1 MAEMTDSL
9 GRFIQGQNTS
19 NMTLGQIKE
28 LLSSGLKVGVGEAKA
43 FGKNPSE
50 STSSGSVSK
59 LTSLFE
65 QYTKN
70 FSSDINEQKDYIKQM
85 IGVLTEIKNSKEEN
99 KNNPKEKEDKKSKGN
114 EKAFKSMDDLAK
126 KGLHKGSIYTHDVHC
141 EHILKDIGKD
151 LKNIAKKMKV
161 KTNPIPTSFKLPDD
175 YPLTT
180 PTTIPTPT
188 PTPTPT
194 GGGGG
199 GGGGAN
205 PFDSVFDDFDD
216 GYINISKDLR
226 GQQKNLKSAQKSLQ
240 KAQEAH
246 HGKMIRQ
253 AIDTANTV
261 DNFISKSLLGLT
273 GGVFET
279 MFQGFIKNDVKIIQ
293 DTRAIAY
300 EIEGATKNSKSL
312 NKSFEDFGKT
322 VKATGVN
329 RDEFSKNYIDSMKI
343 GIKNAKIAQK
353 ITVAQLNAEKQLGM
367 EAGVLKDTFQTMAT
381 DLHMNTAE
389 VADMGRGMRDV
400 ARFTGLTGDKLKG
413 VIDSS
418 AEFSK
423 NMQKA
428 GNLTSQSYKNIIEL
442 GANFKKF
449 GADGSQILTML
460 SSTNKLLEGNS
471 ETFTLLAQSA
481 SRVGLT
487 SELLSGSLLKNKKN
501 LQGLY
506 QGMKSIAGQFGI
518 AGNNAEEMRASLE
531 NMDDFTKARMNISL
545 KAAYGMEAG
554 ELLNTLEAIG
564 SSSETLSDKLDNLN
578 KKKQKNL
585 TLEERAGVVE
595 EERKLK
601 LSKSMEVLASID
613 KAASSS
619 KDMGEALGKFSKQ
632 RSVFE
637 GDLKALGVAW
647 TSETDVARGA
657 ITNAL
662 DGVNKQLKDAGK
674 AELKISSDEI
684 EKAIKD
690 PTAIR
695 ELTAKI
701 TKAEQEASTASKAQL
716 DPASSAAQSLIEI
729 NDTIRNLSQNG
740 LSSIFNSWIGKLLI
754 PLAAIAAGV
763 AFAGSKALSFY
774 EWSKGW
780 ASSKKSVTDA
790 QTEVGKNEQ
799 LIQIHTD
806 LRAQGL
812 SLKEIEEMARQ
823 ARNPGSIYTH
833 DIHLEKILLAIHDT
847 IKNCCMGDKGK
858 TPAPTS
864 GKADPMAALT
874 NPTPIAVPS
883 TGKIDKQANDALKQK
898 LLEQKSIREGTTAPK
913 IIPPKPA
920 GISDAEKIA
929 AAQKR
934 GISESGLEKMKAG
947 LEAKSKSEKEGGSG
961 DFRLQRKIE
970 EHQKKKMKAEKIQ
983 IKHDGKM
990 MKVEK
995 EEVKVGM
1002 PSADSSFLEDA
1013 ISQIK
1018 NIKTEDLIK
1027 AGGILMALA
1036 AALVILGIGIVFL
1049 GSKLLKLT
1057 GLDLATVAETAAV
1070 VVAVGA
1076 AAGGIAYASLELL
1089 GKIEELKSSGFMEK
1103 FKGGNAKELLM
1114 VAGAVAILGP
1124 ILIILGAAVI
1134 KAAQLITSKLDL
1146 DLSKILE
1153 VSAIVVAL
1161 GVAAGGIAVASVELI
1176 EQLEEI
1182 DWKSIDIKNVLLGA
1196 AALLVIG
1203 PAMVLL
1209 GAAIIKMSDL
1219 ILGAFNLDLKTVI
1232 RVGATV
1238 AAIMIAAGLIALAA
1252 IAALPELF
1260 ELGLFAELLLSNP
1273 LTLWTIGYGAAAL
1286 LVLAPAIVLLG
1297 AAIIKMSDWIL
1308 GAFNLDASTALKI
1321 GMTVAGVIAAAA
1333 IIAVAILGAVAGLAG
1348 LGVLATTYPS
1358 WLWMMPLG
1366 AGALLVLTPAILML
1380 AVAIIRMSEWLLGSF
1395 NLDASTA
1402 WEIGMT
1408 VAGVIAAAAVIAVA
1422 ILGAVYGLTQLGV
1435 LASTY
1440 IAWGWMFLLGAGA
1453 LLALTP
1459 VILTLAS
1466 AVIKMSEGILGA
1478 FGLDSGKALEVAE
1491 NVAGIIAAAALIAVG
1506 IIAAIAGLT
1515 YLGIL
1520 ATMVYTYAPLMLLGA
1535 AALLLLTRPIIALAS
1550 NIVSL
1555 ADSVLGSSEIDPSK
1569 AKETADALGS
1579 ILNSAGEISAGIIFA
1594 SIYLANIGMM
1604 VILAP
1609 ILAPLMI
1616 LAALALLLLTPA
1628 ILLLSGA
1635 ILKMANSL
1643 SFEKGQAERIVENLD
1658 ATLDATTS
1666 IAFSIIKMAIK
1677 LAIISTMAMYATLL
1691 IPFLYLGS
1699 WALWALTLPI
1709 RSYVSAVTNF
1719 YDSLIEI
1726 ISPKKAVEM
1735 GKGVGD
1741 IMGAVGIV
1749 TEEIMKAK
1757 DKLSNLS
1764 QYAGFFDFLIGN
1776 SLAKT
1781 MYAGGKV
1788 LRALMLP
1795 TAYYAISVVNFSRF
1809 LASIIEPK
1817 KATQMGKDVAELLA
1831 GIAAV
1836 TDEIMKVKDKL
1847 ANFPEYGS
1855 FWNWLTNNKLP
1866 DQMWKG
1872 VATLLEIMNPTKMYV
1887 MAIVLFSRNIASIID
1902 PRKATEM
1909 GRGVA
1914 EILAGVASVNEE
1926 IMKVKDKLINVPK
1939 HSGFWTWLR
1948 GIPLQES
1955 LREGVLALHDMMGP
1969 VTTYIQTIVA
1979 FSKRVGSVIDPK
1991 QAKSMGQGVAD
2002 IIDGCMVVTDSIYK
2016 VKDKL
2021 KNVPKHSAFWTFFGG
2036 GTLQDSMNEG
2046 GYALKK
2052 MMSPVKNYIESIVV
2066 FSKRIGSVI
2075 DPRQAK
2081 EMGQGVADVIDA
2093 CMVVTDSIYKV
2104 KDKLKNVPKHS
2115 AFWTFFGGGT
2125 LQDSM
2130 NQGVSA
2136 LNSMMVPVKNYA
2148 SAIVS
2153 FSRSVGEVIDPKQA
2167 KEMGQGIADILSS
2180 VGQVSDEIIKS
2191 KDKILSVG
2199 GLTSAVKDFVK
2210 LYAAS
2215 IAFRIIGNGILTFT
2229 NTMVGVVKQIEG
2241 KVDVETGKRLISV
2254 MKNVG
2259 ELVSLTAQTVKDLNE
2274 KILPLTQSGWFSGS
2288 IVSQLNSAMPQFQSF
2303 FSTVPK
2309 FITDAIVKPMN
2320 TAFKDVQDLQ
2330 DAGTKIKA
2338 MGILLSQVH
2347 PIIQEMQ
2354 SKIVPYTQSGFFK
2367 AAPIDQIKSGMDSM
2381 RSFFTEVASFITNG
2395 IVIPVTKKMSSD
2407 DDLIDANSQ
2416 LSRMS
2421 VVLASAGKVMQEML
2435 TVIAYMD
2442 PASFFSKAPVEKI
2455 MKNKDEFKKS
2465 FIAIAQF
2472 VKDGIVA
2479 PALSVGNSKDMQTAA
2494 ERLCQTA
2501 SIMRSTSVVL
2511 KSVDETFGLMDSKSI
2526 FSSSPMSKIMKNKD
2540 EFRKTFLAISQFIR
2554 DGIVNPVL
2562 TTFPDPRIMITAG
2575 TIMESMAKTISSV
2588 PPIIKNLAEAI
2599 GLMTESKSFFAKT
2612 PVQTIIKN
2620 KDEFAKYFRTVA
2632 AFVRDAIVVEIN
2644 TAFADVPISKIVA
2657 ATDILTN
2664 LSRIIGIIPNI
2675 IKGVS
2680 DGLIPLVVSK
2690 DSINKAPLKAISES
2704 KKDFSDYFRET
2715 AAFLRDGVVKPIL
2728 EEFSNAD
2735 TLAKAIGIIGMM
2747 ASLLPI
2753 IPRVINQI
2761 SEGLI
2766 PLVKNEGMKKAPM
2779 KMIDSSK
2786 DIFKDYFISVA
2797 EFLRDGVVKP
2807 ILEVLPNADTLAKA
2821 IGIIGMM
2828 ASLLP
2833 IIPRVIDSLSS
2844 VLGLLDPKECMK
2856 DSPMEMLAKN
2866 AIIFAIYFYKI
2877 ATFLKQGIVDP
2888 IISGMVDSKDLEKAN
2903 QAINNMSAVIREI
2916 PVFIERLSD
2925 GLSTLMFSGYFNF
2938 AIFSAAKRVGD
2949 WFGGIAYSL
2958 TNGIIIPLRLL
2969 PDDTELK
2976 EIITKLKSV
2985 TQIFGNIRQTLDSFA
3000 INLQPLTEG
3009 GFFTKSPIASL
3020 YSSSKIF
3027 SDYWSAITSFIQI
3040 GIIEPVNKM
3049 SNVEELKSTYKKLS
3063 LISGIVT
3070 NIPIFVSNLSN
3081 AMGNFADN
3089 SSLDFGLI
3097 RQTEIVGSWFGG
3109 IALALV
3115 DNIINPI
3122 REMPES
3128 KEFDEII
3135 HKLGLMTELML
3146 AVSDGGKDFYEAT
3159 QQLANSEFGQIGL
3172 ASLGIGPGQISVIG
3186 GKKATEKSQME
3197 IFHTLEDF
3205 ANQGMKKGSIYTH
3218 DDRAA
3223 NILQSIEE
3231 KIVLGGKFSN
3241 SKAATAQQ
3249 KDSSKGG
3256 GSSGMTTAVMDTMSS
3271 GIIAKSFLSKGGV
3284 AEQIADGLKQVDLGA
3299 SVVDGVK
3306 KGISVIKSPKGE
3318 LTAKVSS
3325 TMEKVGETLKSSGAK
3340 AMQKVEEIG
3349 PSITSYGVK
3358 AMNKIKTVG
3367 SNISKQGYKAF
3378 DAIKSSG
3385 SSIVRYSS
3393 LAMENIKS
3401 VAPKVAEYGNM
3412 AFNKV
3417 REVGPSVAKFGSKA
3431 FNEIKNVAPQIV
3443 EHSNTAMKSFG
3454 LIGDKL
3460 FQYGRKALDALK
3472 VIGPKVVELGTKAFV
3487 KVQEIGPKV
3496 VELGTKTFA
3505 KVQEIAPKVVEL
3517 GTKTFAKVQE
3527 MAPKV
3532 VELGTKAFAKV
3543 QEMAPKVAEYG
3554 AKAMAKIKDMAPKVA
3569 EYGAKAFAKV
3579 QEMAPKVAEY
3589 GAKAMAKVKDMA
3601 PKVAEYG
3608 AKAFAKVQEMA
3619 PKVAEYGAKA
3629 FAKVQ
3634 EMAPKVAA
3642 LGTKAM
3648 AGLSNM
3654 APKLTEIGKTAF
3666 QGIKVAG
3673 GKIAEVS
3680 GKAFSSITA
3689 KTGEIAAKAF
3699 GKSGTITKGLG
3710 PISKLAGA
3718 TKVLGPATKVLGKSL
3733 PFLSP
3738 LIGGIMGATEAAE
3751 TGRGTVESTILG
3763 AITGSAKTGSMFSSW
3778 VGMKEGS
3785 TGDKALGVAG
3795 SAATGAMTGAA
3806 IGSVVPVIGTAVG
3819 AAVGGIIGGATELY
3833 KWFTEDGTSIP
3844 GAIWEGTKAV
3854 GETIWGGVKSV
3865 GSAISGVASGAAS
3878 LVTGGISA
3886 VGSAISGVASG
3897 AAGLVT
3903 GSISAIW
3910 SGIKGVGSAIGS
3922 VASGAASLVTGG
3934 ISAVGSAIG
3943 SVASGAASLVTG
3955 GISLVGSAIGSVASG
3970 AASLVT
3976 GGISAVGSAIGSVAS
3991 GAASLVSGGV
4001 SAIWGGIKSVG
4012 SAIGSVASGAASL
4025 VTGGISAVGS
4035 AIGGVASGAAN
4046 LVSGAMSTVGSAAST
4061 AFDIA
4066 TAPAKM
4072 MSSMA
4077 STVGGWLFGS
4087 GTNEKI
4093 MGDAQASLA
4102 SSDTGSKVGG
4112 FGASMEAMEPNN
4124 AVATAITPEP
4134 SIREK
4139 VQKEVA
4145 TSEPSSAVSSPELTE
4160 IASEAVTQTELNEQ
4174 MVELLTQ
4181 IKDALGD
4188 TDNSTKSNAA
4198 GMGGD
4203 TESRKVRNKPF
4214 MNTKWAYGSFLQT
4227 SGKGVTNIGSGT
4239 K

>member
-28 LLSSGLKVGVGEAKA
+28 LLSSGLKVGVGEAKG
-43 FGKNPSE
+43 FGKKSSE

-65 QYTKN
+65 QYTKS
-70 FSSDINEQKDYIKQM
+70 FSNDIKEQKDYIKQM

-99 KNNPKEKEDKKSKGN
+99 KKNPKEKKDKKNKSN
-114 EKAFKSMDDLAK
+114 DKAFKSMEDLAK
-126 KGLHKGSIYTHDVHC
+126 KGLHKGSIYTHDIHC
-141 EHILKDIGKD
+141 EHLLKDIGKD
-151 LKNIAKKMKV
+151 LKNIAKKMGV
-161 KTNPIPTSFKLPDD
+161 VTTDIPELKLPAD
-175 YPLTT
+175 YAGGGGDKGGGGGDK
-180 PTTIPTPT
+180 
-188 PTPTPT
+188 

-199 GGGGAN
+199 GGGE
-205 PFDSVFDDFDD
+205 
-216 GYINISKDLR
+216 KDIETAFKR
-226 GQQKNLKSAQKSLQ
+226 TEKQQKAFYGRMLRQ
-240 KAQEAH
+240 
-246 HGKMIRQ
+246 GKE
-253 AIDTANTV
+253 TARTIEGW
-261 DNFISKSLLGLT
+261 ISEGLLGLS
-273 GGVFET
+273 GGVFGKMLDGLIRKDIE
-279 MFQGFIKNDVKIIQ
+279 IIQ
-293 DTRAIAY
+293 QTRAIAY

-322 VKATGVN
+322 VKATGVS
-329 RDEFSKNYIDSMKI
+329 RDVFAKNYIDTMKI

-353 ITVAQLNAEKQLGM
+353 ITVAQLNTERQLGM
-367 EAGVLKDTFQTMAT
+367 EAESLKDTFQTMAT

-428 GNLTSQSYKNIIEL
+428 GNLTAQSYKNIIEL

-487 SELLSGSLLKNKKN
+487 SELLSGSLLKNKKS

-554 ELLNTLEAIG
+554 ELLNTLEAVG
-564 SSSETLSDKLDNLN
+564 ASSETLSDKLDNLN

-585 TLEERAGVVE
+585 TLEERAGIVE

-632 RSVFE
+632 RSTFE

-716 DPASSAAQSLIEI
+716 DPVSSSAQSLMEI
-729 NDTIRNLSQNG
+729 NDTLRNLSQNG
-740 LSSIFNSWIGKLLI
+740 LSSIFNSWIGKLI
-754 PLAAIAAGV
+754 VPLLAVVAGV
-763 AFAGSKALSFY
+763 VGLGRHIERFWSWAKGWGKEGSDTSSDFRIDKKSLEEMKKHSDPKVREMAEKAL
-774 EWSKGW
+774 K
-780 ASSKKSVTDA
+780 
-790 QTEVGKNEQ
+790 
-799 LIQIHTD
+799 
-806 LRAQGL
+806 R
-812 SLKEIEEMARQ
+812 
-823 ARNPGSIYTH
+823 GSIFVH
-833 DIHLEKILLAIHDT
+833 DIHLEKILLAIHET

-858 TPAPTS
+858 TPVPQASGKPDPMAALTQAKPTA

-874 NPTPIAVPS
+874 QAKPTTAPTTPTPPPIPAS
-883 TGKIDKQANDALKQK
+883 TVGKVDKQANDALKQR

-913 IIPPKPA
+913 IAPPKPA
-920 GISDAEKIA
+920 GISDTEKIA

-947 LEAKSKSEKEGGSG
+947 LKSKAEAEGSG
-961 DFRLQRKIE
+961 VDFRLQRKIE
-970 EHQKKKMKAEKIQ
+970 EHQKKKMKAEKVQ
-983 IKHDGKM
+983 MKHDGKM
-990 MKVEK
+990 MRVEK

-1002 PSADSSFLEDA
+1002 PAADSSFLEDA

-1176 EQLEEI
+1176 EQLEKVNWE
-1182 DWKSIDIKNVLLGA
+1182 SIDFANVLLGA
-1196 AALLVIG
+1196 AVLLVIG

-1238 AAIMIAAGLIALAA
+1238 AAIMLAAGLIALAA

-1333 IIAVAILGAVAGLAG
+1333 IIAVAVLGAVAGLAG

-1491 NVAGIIAAAALIAVG
+1491 NVAGIIAAAALIAIG

-1550 NIVSL
+1550 NIISL
-1555 ADSVLGSSEIDPSK
+1555 ADSVLGSSEIDPTK
-1569 AKETADALGS
+1569 AKETTEAVAS
-1579 ILNSAGEISAGIIFA
+1579 ILNSAGDIAIGILSATAGLVA
-1594 SIYLANIGMM
+1594 LGSLVVYAGPLAGM
-1604 VILAP
+1604 LAVG
-1609 ILAPLMI
+1609 
-1616 LAALALLLLTPA
+1616 ALALLVLTPA

-1635 ILKMANSL
+1635 ILKMANAL
-1643 SFEKGQAERIVENLD
+1643 SFEKGQAEKIVENLD

-1666 IAFSIIKMAIK
+1666 IALSIIKMANK
-1677 LAIISTMAMYATLL
+1677 LAIISVLAMSAIFL
-1691 IPFLYLGS
+1691 IPLLYLGS

-1709 RSYVSAVTNF
+1709 RSYVTAVTNF
-1719 YDSLIEI
+1719 YDSLVEI

-1735 GKGVGD
+1735 GKGVSG
-1741 IMGAVGIV
+1741 IMGAVGTV

-1948 GIPLQES
+1948 GIPLQET
-1955 LREGVLALHDMMGP
+1955 LREGVLALHEMMGP

-1979 FSKRVGSVIDPK
+1979 FSKRVGSVINPK
-1991 QAKSMGQGVAD
+1991 LAKSMGQGVAD
-2002 IIDGCMVVTDSIYK
+2002 IIDGCMVVTDAIYKAKDKLVNVPKYSKFWAWVSGGSLSEIMDQGVLALKDIMEPTKKYIESIVTFSKTVGSVINPKQAKEMGQGVADVIDGCMVVTDAIYK

-2021 KNVPKHSAFWTFFGG
+2021 KKVPMHSKFWEFFGG

-2046 GYALKK
+2046 VY
-2052 MMSPVKNYIESIVV
+2052 
-2066 FSKRIGSVI
+2066 
-2075 DPRQAK
+2075 
-2081 EMGQGVADVIDA
+2081 
-2093 CMVVTDSIYKV
+2093 
-2104 KDKLKNVPKHS
+2104 
-2115 AFWTFFGGGT
+2115 
-2125 LQDSM
+2125 
-2130 NQGVSA
+2130 A
-2136 LNSMMVPVKNYA
+2136 LNSMMAPVKNYA
-2148 SAIVS
+2148 ASIVK
-2153 FSRSVGEVIDPKQA
+2153 FSKSVGEVINPKQA
-2167 KEMGQGIADILSS
+2167 KEMGQGIADILASI
-2180 VGQVSDEIIKS
+2180 GQVSDEIIKA

-2199 GLTSAVKDFVK
+2199 GLTNAVKDFVK
-2210 LYAAS
+2210 LYGAA
-2215 IAFRIIGNGILTFT
+2215 IAFRIMGSGILSFT
-2229 NTMVGVVKQIEG
+2229 NAMVGVVKQIES

-2274 KILPLTQSGWFSGS
+2274 KILPLTEAGWFSGS

-2320 TAFKDVQDLQ
+2320 TAFKDVQGLQ
-2330 DAGTKIKA
+2330 DAGMKIKA
-2338 MGILLSQVH
+2338 IGILLSQVH
-2347 PIIQEMQ
+2347 PVIQQMQ
-2354 SKIVPYTQSGFFK
+2354 SKIVPYTESGFFN
-2367 AAPIDQIKSGMDSM
+2367 AAPIDKIKAGMDAM
-2381 RSFFTEVASFITNG
+2381 RNFFTEVASFITNG
-2395 IVIPVTKKMSSD
+2395 IVIPVTKNMASD
-2407 DDLIDANSQ
+2407 DDLIDANLQ
-2416 LSRMS
+2416 LTRMA
-2421 VVLASAGKVMQEML
+2421 VVLGSAGRVIKGMMG
-2435 TVIAYMD
+2435 VIAYMD
-2442 PASFFSKAPVEKI
+2442 PASFFSQAPVEKI
-2455 MKNKDEFKKS
+2455 MKNKDEFQRS
-2465 FIAIAQF
+2465 FIAIAEF
-2472 VKDGIVA
+2472 VKDGIVK
-2479 PALSVGNSKDMQTAA
+2479 PALSVGDSGQLKTAA

-2501 SIMRSTSVVL
+2501 SIMRSTAIVL
-2511 KSVDETFGLMDSKSI
+2511 KSVDQTFGLMESKSI
-2526 FSSSPMSKIMKNKD
+2526 FSDSPITKIMKNKD
-2540 EFRKTFLAISQFIR
+2540 EFQRTFLAISQFIR
-2554 DGIVNPVL
+2554 DGIVTPVL
-2562 TTFPDPRIMITAG
+2562 ATFPDPSIMVSAAV
-2575 TIMESMAKTISSV
+2575 IMQSMAKTISAV
-2588 PPIIKNLAEAI
+2588 PPIIKNLAAAI

-2612 PVQTIIKN
+2612 PVETIMKN
-2620 KDEFAKYFRTVA
+2620 KDAFAKYFRTVA

-2644 TAFADVPISKIVA
+2644 TAFSDVPISKIVE
-2657 ATDILTN
+2657 ATSILTN
-2664 LSRIIGIIPNI
+2664 LSKIISIIPKV

-2690 DSINKAPLKAISES
+2690 DAIKKAPLKAISES
-2704 KKDFSDYFRET
+2704 KEDFANYFRET
-2715 AAFLRDGVVKPIL
+2715 AAFLRDGVVMPIL
-2728 EEFSNAD
+2728 EEFPDASI
-2735 TLAKAIGIIGMM
+2735 LAKATSIITMI
-2747 ASLLPI
+2747 AQLLPN
-2753 IPRVINQI
+2753 IPRVINQTAQ
-2761 SEGLI
+2761 GLI
-2766 PLVKNEGMKKAPM
+2766 PLVVSRDAMKKAPM
-2779 KMIDSSK
+2779 KMIKSSK
-2786 DIFKDYFISVA
+2786 DIFSEYFVSVA
-2797 EFLRDGVVKP
+2797 EFLRDGIVTP
-2807 ILEVLPNADTLAKA
+2807 ILEVLPDTKTIAKA
-2821 IGIIGMM
+2821 TSIITMM
-2828 ASLLP
+2828 AQLLP
-2833 IIPRVIDSLSS
+2833 TIPRVINSLSS
-2844 VLGLLDPKECMK
+2844 LLGLLDPKDCMK
-2856 DSPMEMLAKN
+2856 DSPMAMLAKN
-2866 AIIFAIYFYKI
+2866 AIIFEIYFYTI
-2877 ATFLKQGIVDP
+2877 ATFLKEGIIEP
-2888 IISGMVDSKDLEKAN
+2888 ILSGMVDSKDLQKAN
-2903 QAINNMSAVIREI
+2903 QAISNMDLVIREI
-2916 PVFIERLSD
+2916 PVFIQRLSD
-2925 GLSTLMFSGYFNF
+2925 GLSSLMFSGYFDF
-2938 AIFSAAKRVGD
+2938 AIFSAAKIVGA
-2949 WFGGIAYSL
+2949 WFSGIAYAL
-2958 TNGIIIPLRLL
+2958 IDGIIIPLRLL
-2969 PDDTELK
+2969 PDDSELK
-2976 EIITKLKSV
+2976 EIITKLQSV
-2985 TQIFGNIRQTLDSFA
+2985 TQIFGDIRQTLDSFA

-3020 YSSSKIF
+3020 YSSAKIF
-3027 SDYWSAITSFIQI
+3027 AEYWSAITSFIANGIIKPISQLSPSAEIDESSNKLKKSTEIFGEIRNTIEFLTIALEPLTSGGIFSSSPIASLASSAQTFSTYWSAIATFIQTGIITPVNQMSGVEELKSTSQKLGVISSIINGVKGVIDSFSQQI
-3040 GIIEPVNKM
+3040 QPLTGSWLQNIFNMSPMAYMLESAKNFASYWVSIASFIQIGIITPVSQMSSVEELKTTSQKLNIISNIINGVRGVIDSFSQQIQPLTGNWLQNIFNMSPMAYMLESAKNFASYWTGIAHFIQTGIIEPVNKMSSVDKLNEVMSKLNFVSGVLKAVRGVIDTFSEQIQPLTGNWLQTLLGISPIATMYESAKSFASYWTGIAHFIQVGIIEPVFKISGVDKLKEVIDKLNFVSGVLKAVRVVIDTFSEQIQPLTGNWLTRLFAISPIATMYESAKSFASYWTGIAHFIQVGIIEPVNKM
-3049 SNVEELKSTYKKLS
+3049 SNVEKLTEVINK
-3063 LISGIVT
+3063 LNFVSGILKAVRVVIDT
-3070 NIPIFVSNLSN
+3070 FSEQIQPLTGNWLSNIFVKSPIATMYESAKSFASYWAGIANFIQVGIIEPVNKMSNVEKLTEVMTKLTFVSGIFIGVRKVIDTFSEQIQPLTGSWLSN
-3081 AMGNFADN
+3081 IFVKSPIATMYESAKSFASYWTGIANFIQIGIIEPVNRMSNVEKLTEVMTKLTFVSGILIGVRKVIDTFSEQIQPLTGSWLSNIFVKSPIATMYESAKTFASYWIGIANFINNGIIRPISTLPDA
-3089 SSLDFGLI
+3089 SSLN
-3097 RQTEIVGSWFGG
+3097 EITKSLVVLPDILKEVYNVSASLSENIAPLTDGGWFTKSPIEKIYKSIKTFSSYWVGISSFLTNG
-3109 IALALV
+3109 
-3115 DNIINPI
+3115 IINPI
-3122 REMPES
+3122 MNNLPDS
-3128 KEFDEII
+3128 
-3135 HKLGLMTELML
+3135 TELTEALTRIKLVADML
-3146 AVSDGGKDFYEAT
+3146 IEIQKAM
-3159 QQLANSEFGQIGL
+3159 FGM
-3172 ASLGIGPGQISVIG
+3172 S
-3186 GKKATEKSQME
+3186 
-3197 IFHTLEDF
+3197 
-3205 ANQGMKKGSIYTH
+3205 
-3218 DDRAA
+3218 
-3223 NILQSIEE
+3223 NIML
-3231 KIVLGGKFSN
+3231 N
-3241 SKAATAQQ
+3241 
-3249 KDSSKGG
+3249 
-3256 GSSGMTTAVMDTMSS
+3256 MSS
-3271 GIIAKSFLSKGGV
+3271 MNLPGMNIDDIS
-3284 AEQIADGLKQVDLGA
+3284 GL
-3299 SVVDGVK
+3299 
-3306 KGISVIKSPKGE
+3306 
-3318 LTAKVSS
+3318 
-3325 TMEKVGETLKSSGAK
+3325 ET
-3340 AMQKVEEIG
+3340 Q
-3349 PSITSYGVK
+3349 
-3358 AMNKIKTVG
+3358 
-3367 SNISKQGYKAF
+3367 
-3378 DAIKSSG
+3378 
-3385 SSIVRYSS
+3385 
-3393 LAMENIKS
+3393 
-3401 VAPKVAEYGNM
+3401 
-3412 AFNKV
+3412 
-3417 REVGPSVAKFGSKA
+3417 FG
-3431 FNEIKNVAPQIV
+3431 
-3443 EHSNTAMKSFG
+3443 
-3454 LIGDKL
+3454 
-3460 FQYGRKALDALK
+3460 
-3472 VIGPKVVELGTKAFV
+3472 
-3487 KVQEIGPKV
+3487 
-3496 VELGTKTFA
+3496 
-3505 KVQEIAPKVVEL
+3505 
-3517 GTKTFAKVQE
+3517 
-3527 MAPKV
+3527 
-3532 VELGTKAFAKV
+3532 
-3543 QEMAPKVAEYG
+3543 
-3554 AKAMAKIKDMAPKVA
+3554 AMAKLTN
-3569 EYGAKAFAKV
+3569 
-3579 QEMAPKVAEY
+3579 
-3589 GAKAMAKVKDMA
+3589 
-3601 PKVAEYG
+3601 
-3608 AKAFAKVQEMA
+3608 
-3619 PKVAEYGAKA
+3619 
-3629 FAKVQ
+3629 
-3634 EMAPKVAA
+3634 AA
-3642 LGTKAM
+3642 GSQIG
-3648 AGLSNM
+3648 GLS
-3654 APKLTEIGKTAF
+3654 A
-3666 QGIKVAG
+3666 
-3673 GKIAEVS
+3673 S
-3680 GKAFSSITA
+3680 G
-3689 KTGEIAAKAF
+3689 
-3699 GKSGTITKGLG
+3699 
-3710 PISKLAGA
+3710 
-3718 TKVLGPATKVLGKSL
+3718 
-3733 PFLSP
+3733 
-3738 LIGGIMGATEAAE
+3738 
-3751 TGRGTVESTILG
+3751 
-3763 AITGSAKTGSMFSSW
+3763 
-3778 VGMKEGS
+3778 
-3785 TGDKALGVAG
+3785 
-3795 SAATGAMTGAA
+3795 GAM
-3806 IGSVVPVIGTAVG
+3806 
-3819 AAVGGIIGGATELY
+3819 E
-3833 KWFTEDGTSIP
+3833 
-3844 GAIWEGTKAV
+3844 
-3854 GETIWGGVKSV
+3854 
-3865 GSAISGVASGAAS
+3865 
-3878 LVTGGISA
+3878 
-3886 VGSAISGVASG
+3886 
-3897 AAGLVT
+3897 
-3903 GSISAIW
+3903 
-3910 SGIKGVGSAIGS
+3910 
-3922 VASGAASLVTGG
+3922 
-3934 ISAVGSAIG
+3934 
-3943 SVASGAASLVTG
+3943 
-3955 GISLVGSAIGSVASG
+3955 
-3970 AASLVT
+3970 
-3976 GGISAVGSAIGSVAS
+3976 
-3991 GAASLVSGGV
+3991 
-4001 SAIWGGIKSVG
+4001 
-4012 SAIGSVASGAASL
+4012 
-4025 VTGGISAVGS
+4025 
-4035 AIGGVASGAAN
+4035 AN
-4046 LVSGAMSTVGSAAST
+4046 N
-4061 AFDIA
+4061 
-4066 TAPAKM
+4066 P
-4072 MSSMA
+4072 
-4077 STVGGWLFGS
+4077 
-4087 GTNEKI
+4087 
-4093 MGDAQASLA
+4093 
-4102 SSDTGSKVGG
+4102 
-4112 FGASMEAMEPNN
+4112 
-4124 AVATAITPEP
+4124 VATAIPPEP
-4134 SIREK
+4134 SMREK
-4139 VQKEVA
+4139 VQKEVV
-4145 TSEPSSAVSSPELTE
+4145 TSEPNSSTVSSPELTE

-4188 TDNSTKSNAA
+4188 TDNSTKSSAG

-4203 TESRKVRNKPF
+4203 TEARKVRNKPF

-4227 SGKGVTNIGSGT
+4227 GGKGVTNVGSGT

>member
-43 FGKNPSE
+43 FGKKPSE

-65 QYTKN
+65 QYTKS
-70 FSSDINEQKDYIKQM
+70 FSNDIKEQKDYIKQM

-199 GGGGAN
+199 GGGGGGAN
-205 PFDSVFDDFDD
+205 PFDSVFDDFDE
-216 GYINISKDLR
+216 GFVNISKDLR
-226 GQQKNLKSAQKSLQ
+226 GQQKNLKSAPKGLQ

-293 DTRAIAY
+293 DTRAISY

-343 GIKNAKIAQK
+343 GIKNAKIVQK
-353 ITVAQLNAEKQLGM
+353 ITVAQLNTERQLGM

-428 GNLTSQSYKNIIEL
+428 GNLTAQSYKNIIEL

-780 ASSKKSVTDA
+780 ESSKKSVTDA
-790 QTEVGKNEQ
+790 QTEVGKNQQ
-799 LIQIHTD
+799 LVNIHKN
-806 LRAQGL
+806 LQAQKF

-833 DIHLEKILLAIHDT
+833 DIHLEKILLAIHET
-847 IKNCCMGDKGK
+847 IKNCCMGNKGK
-858 TPAPTS
+858 TPAPAS

-874 NPTPIAVPS
+874 NPTPTAVPS

-934 GISESGLEKMKAG
+934 GISGSGLEKMKAG
-947 LEAKSKSEKEGGSG
+947 LEAKSKSETEGGSG

-970 EHQKKKMKAEKIQ
+970 EHQKKKMKAEKFQ
-983 IKHDGKM
+983 MKHDGKM

-1002 PSADSSFLEDA
+1002 PSADSSFLQDA

-1018 NIKTEDLIK
+1018 GIKTEDLIK

-1036 AALVILGIGIVFL
+1036 AALLILGIGIVFL

-1114 VAGAVAILGP
+1114 VAGAIAILGP
-1124 ILIILGAAVI
+1124 VLMILGAAVI
-1134 KAAQLITSKLDL
+1134 KAAQLITSKLNL

-1153 VSAIVVAL
+1153 ISAIVVAL

-1176 EQLEEI
+1176 EQLEDI
-1182 DWKSIDIKNVLLGA
+1182 NWASIDIKNVLLGA
-1196 AALLVIG
+1196 AALLVIT
-1203 PAMVLL
+1203 PAIVLL

-1232 RVGATV
+1232 KVGATV
-1238 AAIMIAAGLIALAA
+1238 AAIMVAAGLISVATIAGLIGLEALGGL
-1252 IAALPELF
+1252 IAVSWEALP
-1260 ELGLFAELLLSNP
+1260 
-1273 LTLWTIGYGAAAL
+1273 AL
-1286 LVLAPAIVLLG
+1286 LLG
-1297 AAIIKMSDWIL
+1297 AGALLILTPVILTLAAAIVKMSKSL
-1308 GAFNLDASTALKI
+1308 MGAFNLTPREAFNT
-1321 GMTVAGVIAAAA
+1321 GMQVAGVLASAA
-1333 IIAVAILGAVAGLAG
+1333 IIAVSILGAVAGLVA
-1348 LGVLATTYPS
+1348 LGNLAWAAKNSVP
-1358 WLWMMPLG
+1358 MMLLG
-1366 AGALLVLTPAILML
+1366 AAALLVLTPAILTL
-1380 AVAIIRMSEWLLGSF
+1380 TNVIIKMSDWLLGKF
-1395 NLDASTA
+1395 NLNSSTA

-1408 VAGVIAAAAVIAVA
+1408 VAGVISAAAIIAVSIIGA
-1422 ILGAVYGLTQLGV
+1422 IAGLVGLGT
-1435 LASTY
+1435 LAKNYKTWAKEAL
-1440 IAWGWMFLLGAGA
+1440 IGAAA
-1453 LLALTP
+1453 LLVLTP
-1459 VILTLAS
+1459 IILTLGS
-1466 AVIKMSEGILGA
+1466 AVLKMSEWILGS
-1478 FGLDSGKALEVAE
+1478 FGLDSSKAFEIGSTVAAIITSAGLIS
-1491 NVAGIIAAAALIAVG
+1491 VA
-1506 IIAAIAGLT
+1506 IIAAIAGLVG
-1515 YLGIL
+1515 LGTLAMGYYTWATQMAIGAAALLVLTPAIL
-1520 ATMVYTYAPLMLLGA
+1520 ALATGVIAISEGVLNAMGVDPSAAKETASMVGSIISSASDIALGVLAATAGLVALGSLVMLAPQLAPMMLLGA
-1535 AALLLLTRPIIALAS
+1535 AALL
-1550 NIVSL
+1550 V
-1555 ADSVLGSSEIDPSK
+1555 
-1569 AKETADALGS
+1569 
-1579 ILNSAGEISAGIIFA
+1579 
-1594 SIYLANIGMM
+1594 
-1604 VILAP
+1604 
-1609 ILAPLMI
+1609 
-1616 LAALALLLLTPA
+1616 LTPA

-1635 ILKMANSL
+1635 ILKMAKSL
-1643 SFEKGQAERIVENLD
+1643 SFEKGQAEKIVENLN

-1666 IAFSIIKMAIK
+1666 IALSIVGMAAK
-1677 LAIISTMAMYATLL
+1677 LALISAMATVSMIL
-1691 IPFLYLGS
+1691 IPLLYLGS
-1699 WALWALTLPI
+1699 WALWALTKPI
-1709 RSYVSAVTNF
+1709 QSYVVAVTNF
-1719 YDSLIEI
+1719 YDSLIKI
-1726 ISPKKAVEM
+1726 VSPKKAAEM

-1749 TEEIMKAK
+1749 TDEIMKAK
-1757 DKLSNLS
+1757 DRLSNLS
-1764 QYAGFFDFLIGN
+1764 QYAGFFDWLFGN
-1776 SLAKT
+1776 SLVNS

-1795 TAYYAISVVNFSRF
+1795 IAYYVISIVNFSRF
-1809 LASIIEPK
+1809 LASVIEPK
-1817 KATQMGKDVAELLA
+1817 KATEMGKDIAELLA
-1831 GIAAV
+1831 GVASV
-1836 TDEIMKVKDKL
+1836 TDEIMKVKDSL
-1847 ANFPEYGS
+1847 ANVPKHNG
-1855 FWNWLTNNKLP
+1855 FWNWVRGIPLEQTLRE
-1866 DQMWKG
+1866 G
-1872 VATLLEIMNPTKMYV
+1872 VLALNDMMGPVTTYV
-1887 MAIVLFSRNIASIID
+1887 QTIVRFSKTISSIID

-1909 GRGVA
+1909 GRGIA
-1914 EILAGVASVNEE
+1914 ELLAGIASVTDQ
-1926 IMKVKDKLINVPK
+1926 IMKVKDSLINVPK
-1939 HSGFWTWLR
+1939 HSGFWTWVR

-1955 LREGVLALHDMMGP
+1955 LREGVLALYDMMGP
-1969 VTTYIQTIVA
+1969 VTTYIQTIVT

-2002 IIDGCMVVTDSIYK
+2002 IIDGCMVVTD
-2016 VKDKL
+2016 
-2021 KNVPKHSAFWTFFGG
+2021 A
-2036 GTLQDSMNEG
+2036 
-2046 GYALKK
+2046 
-2052 MMSPVKNYIESIVV
+2052 
-2066 FSKRIGSVI
+2066 
-2075 DPRQAK
+2075 
-2081 EMGQGVADVIDA
+2081 
-2093 CMVVTDSIYKV
+2093 IYKV

-2130 NQGVSA
+2130 NQGGYALKKMMSPVKDYIESIVVFSKRIGSVLDPRQAKEMGQGVADIIDACMVVTDSIYKVKDKLKNVPKHSSFWTFFGGGTLQDSMKQGVSA

-2148 SAIVS
+2148 AAIVS

-2167 KEMGQGIADILSS
+2167 KEMGQGIADILAS

-2259 ELVSLTAQTVKDLNE
+2259 ELVSVTAQTVKDLNE

-2303 FSTVPK
+2303 FSTIPK
-2309 FITDAIVKPMN
+2309 FITNSIVNPVN

-2330 DAGTKIKA
+2330 DAGMKIKA

-2465 FIAIAQF
+2465 FIAIAEF

-2644 TAFADVPISKIVA
+2644 TAFKDVPISKIVA

-2690 DSINKAPLKAISES
+2690 DSIKKAPLKAISES
-2704 KKDFSDYFRET
+2704 KKDFADYFRET
-2715 AAFLRDGVVKPIL
+2715 AAFLRDGVVTPIL
-2728 EEFSNAD
+2728 EEFSD
-2735 TLAKAIGIIGMM
+2735 IETLAKATGIISMM

-2807 ILEVLPNADTLAKA
+2807 ILEVLPDVDTLAEA
-2821 IGIIGMM
+2821 TGIISMM

-2833 IIPRVIDSLSS
+2833 IIPRVINSLSG

-2877 ATFLKQGIVDP
+2877 ATFLKKGIVEP

-2949 WFGGIAYSL
+2949 WFGGIAYAL

-2985 TQIFGNIRQTLDSFA
+2985 TQIFGNIRQTLDSFS

-3020 YSSSKIF
+3020 Y
-3027 SDYWSAITSFIQI
+3027 
-3040 GIIEPVNKM
+3040 
-3049 SNVEELKSTYKKLS
+3049 
-3063 LISGIVT
+3063 
-3070 NIPIFVSNLSN
+3070 
-3081 AMGNFADN
+3081 
-3089 SSLDFGLI
+3089 
-3097 RQTEIVGSWFGG
+3097 
-3109 IALALV
+3109 
-3115 DNIINPI
+3115 
-3122 REMPES
+3122 
-3128 KEFDEII
+3128 
-3135 HKLGLMTELML
+3135 
-3146 AVSDGGKDFYEAT
+3146 
-3159 QQLANSEFGQIGL
+3159 
-3172 ASLGIGPGQISVIG
+3172 
-3186 GKKATEKSQME
+3186 
-3197 IFHTLEDF
+3197 
-3205 ANQGMKKGSIYTH
+3205 
-3218 DDRAA
+3218 
-3223 NILQSIEE
+3223 
-3231 KIVLGGKFSN
+3231 
-3241 SKAATAQQ
+3241 
-3249 KDSSKGG
+3249 
-3256 GSSGMTTAVMDTMSS
+3256 
-3271 GIIAKSFLSKGGV
+3271 
-3284 AEQIADGLKQVDLGA
+3284 
-3299 SVVDGVK
+3299 
-3306 KGISVIKSPKGE
+3306 
-3318 LTAKVSS
+3318 
-3325 TMEKVGETLKSSGAK
+3325 
-3340 AMQKVEEIG
+3340 
-3349 PSITSYGVK
+3349 
-3358 AMNKIKTVG
+3358 
-3367 SNISKQGYKAF
+3367 
-3378 DAIKSSG
+3378 
-3385 SSIVRYSS
+3385 
-3393 LAMENIKS
+3393 
-3401 VAPKVAEYGNM
+3401 
-3412 AFNKV
+3412 
-3417 REVGPSVAKFGSKA
+3417 
-3431 FNEIKNVAPQIV
+3431 
-3443 EHSNTAMKSFG
+3443 
-3454 LIGDKL
+3454 
-3460 FQYGRKALDALK
+3460 
-3472 VIGPKVVELGTKAFV
+3472 
-3487 KVQEIGPKV
+3487 
-3496 VELGTKTFA
+3496 
-3505 KVQEIAPKVVEL
+3505 
-3517 GTKTFAKVQE
+3517 
-3527 MAPKV
+3527 
-3532 VELGTKAFAKV
+3532 
-3543 QEMAPKVAEYG
+3543 
-3554 AKAMAKIKDMAPKVA
+3554 
-3569 EYGAKAFAKV
+3569 
-3579 QEMAPKVAEY
+3579 
-3589 GAKAMAKVKDMA
+3589 
-3601 PKVAEYG
+3601 
-3608 AKAFAKVQEMA
+3608 
-3619 PKVAEYGAKA
+3619 
-3629 FAKVQ
+3629 
-3634 EMAPKVAA
+3634 
-3642 LGTKAM
+3642 
-3648 AGLSNM
+3648 
-3654 APKLTEIGKTAF
+3654 
-3666 QGIKVAG
+3666 
-3673 GKIAEVS
+3673 
-3680 GKAFSSITA
+3680 
-3689 KTGEIAAKAF
+3689 
-3699 GKSGTITKGLG
+3699 
-3710 PISKLAGA
+3710 
-3718 TKVLGPATKVLGKSL
+3718 
-3733 PFLSP
+3733 
-3738 LIGGIMGATEAAE
+3738 
-3751 TGRGTVESTILG
+3751 
-3763 AITGSAKTGSMFSSW
+3763 
-3778 VGMKEGS
+3778 
-3785 TGDKALGVAG
+3785 
-3795 SAATGAMTGAA
+3795 
-3806 IGSVVPVIGTAVG
+3806 
-3819 AAVGGIIGGATELY
+3819 
-3833 KWFTEDGTSIP
+3833 
-3844 GAIWEGTKAV
+3844 
-3854 GETIWGGVKSV
+3854 
-3865 GSAISGVASGAAS
+3865 
-3878 LVTGGISA
+3878 
-3886 VGSAISGVASG
+3886 
-3897 AAGLVT
+3897 
-3903 GSISAIW
+3903 
-3910 SGIKGVGSAIGS
+3910 
-3922 VASGAASLVTGG
+3922 
-3934 ISAVGSAIG
+3934 
-3943 SVASGAASLVTG
+3943 
-3955 GISLVGSAIGSVASG
+3955 
-3970 AASLVT
+3970 
-3976 GGISAVGSAIGSVAS
+3976 
-3991 GAASLVSGGV
+3991 
-4001 SAIWGGIKSVG
+4001 
-4012 SAIGSVASGAASL
+4012 
-4025 VTGGISAVGS
+4025 
-4035 AIGGVASGAAN
+4035 
-4046 LVSGAMSTVGSAAST
+4046 
-4061 AFDIA
+4061 
-4066 TAPAKM
+4066 
-4072 MSSMA
+4072 
-4077 STVGGWLFGS
+4077 
-4087 GTNEKI
+4087 
-4093 MGDAQASLA
+4093 
-4102 SSDTGSKVGG
+4102 
-4112 FGASMEAMEPNN
+4112 
-4124 AVATAITPEP
+4124 
-4134 SIREK
+4134 
-4139 VQKEVA
+4139 
-4145 TSEPSSAVSSPELTE
+4145 
-4160 IASEAVTQTELNEQ
+4160 
-4174 MVELLTQ
+4174 
-4181 IKDALGD
+4181 
-4188 TDNSTKSNAA
+4188 
-4198 GMGGD
+4198 
-4203 TESRKVRNKPF
+4203 
-4214 MNTKWAYGSFLQT
+4214 
-4227 SGKGVTNIGSGT
+4227 
-4239 K
+4239 